1 MSGLAPAGYI
11 WPDVAEPSMMSRQAV
26 VLVGGKGTRL
36 GDLAATTPK
45 PLMPIDAET
54 AFLDEVLFNIARHGF
69 DDIVLLAGHLHEQF
83 IDRYSGKEVRGAKVR
98 FVVEPA
104 AAGTGGAIVNAASIL
119 AETFL
124 FANGDTLFDINLRRL
139 DKILADAPNAIAAL
153 ALRRVSDTARFGS
166 VDLQNGGIVAF
177 HEKDAAQSGQE
188 GLINGGIGMLRR
200 EILSFI
206 EQAPA
211 SIETDV
217 YPRLAAAG
225 RLRGA
230 EFSDYFIDIGLP
242 DTLAKARREIPLRRR
257 RPAVFFDRD
266 GVLNHDSG
274 YTHRVEDLKWIP
286 GVIETIR
293 RVNDRGAL
301 VFVISNQAAIAHGY
315 YTQAEVDRF
324 HAAMVA
330 DLARE
335 GAHIDAFYIC
345 PYHPQGKIEAYR
357 SPNHPDRKPNPGMIL
372 RALAEWPIDCGRS
385 VLIGDQNSDI
395 EAARRAGIEGLLF
408 TGGDL
413 RRVGDAALNKID
425 ENRQTPL
432 LA

>member
-1 MSGLAPAGYI
+1 
-11 WPDVAEPSMMSRQAV
+11 MMTRQAV

-36 GDLAATTPK
+36 GHFAATTPK

-54 AFLDEVLFNIARHGF
+54 VLLDEVLFNIARYGF

-83 IDRYSGKEVRGAKVR
+83 IDRYSGKGMLGANIR
-98 FVVEPA
+98 LVVEPA
-104 AAGTGGAIVNAASIL
+104 PAGTGGAIANAASVL

-124 FANGDTLFDINLRRL
+124 FANGDTLFDINLRHL
-139 DKILADAPNAIAAL
+139 DKILADAPNAVAAL
-153 ALRRVSDTARFGS
+153 ALRRVPDTARFGS
-166 VDLQNGGIVAF
+166 VDLQNGCIVAF
-177 HEKDAAQSGQE
+177 HEKNAAQSGQQ
-188 GLINGGIGMLRR
+188 GLINGGIGLLRR

-206 EQAPA
+206 DQVPA

-217 YPRLAAAG
+217 YPRLAAA
-225 RLRGA
+225 RQLRGM
-230 EFSDYFIDIGLP
+230 EFSGYFIDMGLP
-242 DTLAKARREIPLRRR
+242 DTLVQARDEIPRRRR

-286 GVIETIR
+286 GAIETIR
-293 RVNDRGAL
+293 RVNDMDAL
-301 VFVISNQAAIAHGY
+301 VFVITNQAAIAHGY

-324 HAAMVA
+324 HAAMIA
-330 DLARE
+330 DLAKE

-345 PYHPQGKIEAYR
+345 PYHPLAAIEAYR
-357 SPNHPDRKPNPGMIL
+357 HPDHPDRKPNPGMIL
-372 RALAEWPIDCGRS
+372 RALAEWPVGRGRS
-385 VLIGDQNSDI
+385 VLIGDQQTDI

-413 RRVGDAALNKID
+413 RHIGEAALNKIAGAMSVAEPTD
-425 ENRQTPL
+425 PV
-432 LA
+432 

>member
-1 MSGLAPAGYI
+1 
-11 WPDVAEPSMMSRQAV
+11 MMTRQAV

-36 GDLAATTPK
+36 GHLAATTPK
-45 PLMPIDAET
+45 PLMSIDGET
-54 AFLDEVLFNIARHGF
+54 LFLDEVIFNIARYGF

-83 IDRYSGKEVRGAKVR
+83 IDRYCGKQVRGANIR
-98 FVVEPA
+98 LVVEQAP
-104 AAGTGGAIVNAASIL
+104 AGTGGAIANAASVL

-153 ALRRVSDTARFGS
+153 ALRHVPDTARFGS

-177 HEKDAAQSGQE
+177 HEKKAAQFGHP
-188 GLINGGIGMLRR
+188 GLVNGGIGLLRR

-206 EQAPA
+206 DHVPA

-225 RLRGA
+225 KLRGA
-230 EFSDYFIDIGLP
+230 EFSGYFIDIGLP
-242 DTLAKARREIPLRRR
+242 DTLVQARTEIPHRRR

-266 GVLNHDSG
+266 GVLNHDTG

-286 GVIETIR
+286 GAIETIR
-293 RVNDRGAL
+293 RMNDTGAL
-301 VFVISNQAAIAHGY
+301 VFVITNQAGIARGY
-315 YTQAEVDRF
+315 YTQADVDRF

-335 GAHIDAFYIC
+335 GAHLDAFYVC
-345 PYHPQGKIEAYR
+345 PYHPDASIETYR
-357 SPNHPDRKPNPGMIL
+357 HHDHPDRKPNPGMIL
-372 RALAEWPIDCGRS
+372 RALAEWPIDPSRS
-385 VLIGDQNSDI
+385 VLIGDQETDI
-395 EAARRAGIEGLLF
+395 EAARRAGVAGLPF

-413 RRVGDAALNKID
+413 RSVGEAALKKIAGTNSAAELTD
-425 ENRQTPL
+425 L
-432 LA
+432 V